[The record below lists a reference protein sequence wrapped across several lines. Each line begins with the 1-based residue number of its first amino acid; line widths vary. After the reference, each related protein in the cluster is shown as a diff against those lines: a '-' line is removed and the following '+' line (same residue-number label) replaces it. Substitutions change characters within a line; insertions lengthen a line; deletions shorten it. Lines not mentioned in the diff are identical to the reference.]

1 MSKKEKPTTKWCPV
15 CHSSQKISGFRS
27 YRCKECWIAAGKPKT
42 IRPKSNDGTV

>member
-42 IRPKSNDGTV
+42 RTSRSND